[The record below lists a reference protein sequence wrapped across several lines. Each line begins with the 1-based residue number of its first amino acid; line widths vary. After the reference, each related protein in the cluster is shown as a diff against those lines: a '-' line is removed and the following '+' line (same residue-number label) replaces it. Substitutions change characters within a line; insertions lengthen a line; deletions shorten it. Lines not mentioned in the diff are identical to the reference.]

1 MSLIVSIIVIGILK
15 CLFVFRPRGFGQLVR
30 ARNIKT
36 VGDLSALTPT
46 EIKSL
51 PIRSPKLSNV
61 RKALKVYHEQQVLY
75 TLRFCIFTFVMQV
88 DSNTSHLTTQRKG
101 RSDELKSFDEMEKMT
116 SEPEDMEL
124 PQNQDEEKI
133 PAEPKGEKFEAVLIL
148 LELNTFTH

>member
-1 MSLIVSIIVIGILK
+1 MTCTFLY
-15 CLFVFRPRGFGQLVR
+15 VFRPRGFGQLVR

-61 RKALKVYHEQQVLY
+61 RKALKTYHEQQVVYILA
-75 TLRFCIFTFVMQV
+75 LHKEGENAKICSDI
-88 DSNTSHLTTQRKG
+88 SHLTTQRKG

-116 SEPEDMEL
+116 SESEDMEL
-124 PQNQDEEKI
+124 PQNPDEEKTS
-133 PAEPKGEKFEAVLIL
+133 AEPKGKMSSRAE
-148 LELNTFTH
+148 LEY